1 MPLTRG
7 AADLL
12 DRLEALRHTLRTEES
27 YILDEVRKLA
37 DVAAGNK
44 EATLKVARNIQIA
57 LGNIHRAEQDIDK
70 LIREEL
76 RPRLSRKGRD
86 EQQKDA
92 EIEARIAGLERRI
105 EELSRP
111 KPGNVAEFRRKEG
124 QAK

>member
-12 DRLEALRHTLRTEES
+12 DRLEALRKILRDEEG
-27 YILDEVRKLA
+27 YILDEVRKLSE
-37 DVAAGNK
+37 VAAGNK
-44 EATLKVARNIQIA
+44 DATLKVARNIQIA

-76 RPRLSRKGRD
+76 RPRLSRKSRD
-86 EQQKDA
+86 EIQKDA
-92 EIEARIAGLERRI
+92 AVEARVAELERKV

-111 KPGNVAEFRRKEG
+111 KPNNVVELRRKEG